1 MFRPASLLLGLLA
14 LPVAA
19 LSADAPKA
27 APAPAPKAPARAQPP
42 TRTFDAPGAPTFQ
55 RLDGKPGATPP
66 VNVDG
71 NYVVGP
77 DYTAAPETK
86 AIANV
91 PQGKVQQFQMDS
103 KDCQRFN
110 PGIARKEFGT
120 PDPKN
125 PNGKDKKGK
134 ALGKSNRSFEY
145 DSVTDLYVKFLLEEM
160 IPLAESKGVK
170 FSKDP
175 ARRAIAGASSG
186 GICAFNAAW
195 HRPDSFSKV
204 FTTIGSFTKIRA
216 NLSGGKETGGDVYP
230 EWVRSNPRKNIRV
243 YQQEGAND
251 LLNEHG
257 SWPEANRKM
266 AAALKEKGYDH
277 IYVEGQGTHN
287 SRHGAQLLPEAL
299 TWLWRDIR

>member
-1 MFRPASLLLGLLA
+1 MKSLLLA
-14 LPVAA
+14 AA
-19 LSADAPKA
+19 LLSLGATTAQAADNYTLGADSTNRAPGVLKGRVETFEFNESKVFPGTSRQGWIYIPA
-27 APAPAPKAPARAQPP
+27 QYDGSKPAALMVFQDGHEYVREGGSQRVPIVLDNLIARGEMPVTIALFLNPGHRGTGAPA
-42 TRTFDAPGAPTFQ
+42 
-55 RLDGKPGATPP
+55 
-66 VNVDG
+66 
-71 NYVVGP
+71 
-77 DYTAAPETK
+77 
-86 AIANV
+86 AN
-91 PQGKVQQFQMDS
+91 GWGD
-103 KDCQRFN
+103 RN
-110 PGIARKEFGT
+110 
-120 PDPKN
+120 
-125 PNGKDKKGK
+125 
-134 ALGKSNRSFEY
+134 NRSFEY